1 MLATEL
7 AWATEADFED
17 VARLGRLMHAESSYA
32 QLAFSEDRL
41 RQIFDVYTKDARRA
55 LILGRVNGEACG
67 LYAGYITPYYFS
79 NELVANDIAWF
90 VVKERRGTSL
100 GLRLLTAFEN
110 WAKDQG
116 ASEIRVGYSTDI
128 NPTAFDSLMLKRGYS
143 RVGGNYRLERPK

>member
-1 MLATEL
+1 MATEL
-7 AWATEADFED
+7 SWATEADFED
-17 VARLGRLMHAESSYA
+17 VSRLGRLMHAESSYS

-41 RQIFDVYTKDARRA
+41 RQIFEVYTKDARRA

-100 GLRLLTAFEN
+100 GLRLLTAFEK
-110 WAKDQG
+110 WSKDQG

>member
-1 MLATEL
+1 LATEFV
-7 AWATEADFED
+7 WATEADFED
-17 VARLGRLMHAESSYA
+17 VARLGRLMHEESSYSK
-32 QLAFSEDRL
+32 LEFNEDRL
-41 RQIFDVYTKDARRA
+41 RHIFNIYTTDPTRA

-90 VVKERRGTSL
+90 VVKERRGSSL

-116 ASEIRVGYSTDI
+116 VSEIRVGYSTDI
-128 NPTAFDSLMLKRGYS
+128 NPTAFDSLMIKRGYS
-143 RVGGNYRLERPK
+143 RVGGNYRLERQK

>member
-1 MLATEL
+1 
-7 AWATEADFED
+7 
-17 VARLGRLMHAESSYA
+17 MHAESSYSR
-32 QLAFSEDRL
+32 LEFNEDRL
-41 RQIFDVYTKDARRA
+41 RHIFDIYTKDSTRA

-90 VVKERRGTSL
+90 VVKERRGSSL
-100 GLRLLTAFEN
+100 GLRLLSAFES

-128 NPTAFDSLMLKRGYS
+128 NPAAFDSLMIKRGYS
-143 RVGGNYRLERPK
+143 RVGGNYRLERQK